1 MRPAGIRTHER
12 NDAVDSN
19 GHVELKDIERAAA
32 LVFRREGYRGSTMQQ
47 IADEVGLHKTSLY
60 HHITSKESLLV
71 SISQVAI
78 TASLAGLEQISKDA
92 DLTPTGKLRQAVR
105 LQVRELTANT
115 DQVAVFTMYLREISD
130 DSIRQEFIDR
140 RDRYGVLFQ
149 RLVADCL
156 GEPEDS
162 SHARMVSFGILG
174 MCNWLL
180 NWYHEGGEFAA
191 ESLAETYSEMA
202 VNAVVR

>member
-1 MRPAGIRTHER
+1 M
-12 NDAVDSN
+12 NSN

-32 LVFRREGYRGSTMQQ
+32 LVFRREGYRGATMQQ

-78 TASLAGLEQISKDA
+78 TTSLAGLEKISQDA
-92 DLTPTGKLRQAVR
+92 DLTPVGKLRQAVR
-105 LQVRELTANT
+105 LQVRELTSNT

-130 DSIRQEFIDR
+130 DATRQEFIAR
-140 RDRYGVLFQ
+140 RERYGALFQ
-149 RLVADCL
+149 SLVASCL
-156 GEPEDS
+156 GEPEGS
-162 SHARMVSFGILG
+162 AHARMVSFGILG

-191 ESLAETYSEMA
+191 ESLAEAYSEMA
-202 VNAVVR
+202 VNAVAR